1 MEKVRWRRRQACRR
15 ASVIEAMVGK
25 EVGRMVLGMEAMGSK
40 HGGRMSHGMGGRNGD
55 LGGRTKALGGLPSAL
70 YAR

>member
-1 MEKVRWRRRQACRR
+1 
-15 ASVIEAMVGK
+15 
-25 EVGRMVLGMEAMGSK
+25 MVLGMEAMGSK

-55 LGGRTKALGGLPSAL
+55 LGGRTEALGGLPSAL